1 MCKIYTGSATRVQLA
16 LRQLYGLAMKA
27 WTWMAVVGLCL
38 ACLQATAQEPDE
50 RKASGESKLSL
61 RLTDEV
67 ISKAVR
73 ETLAEQSGS
82 PMLQNGKTLSGDAYK
97 KFERAFSEAEKPGCL
112 NPDALKFQ
120 PSSTVVKAGGQ
131 EYVVGVAGLFALPF
145 WAAAIVRGKCN

>member
-1 MCKIYTGSATRVQLA
+1 VDLDGGSGAVP
-16 LRQLYGLAMKA
+16 GLPAGDGA
-27 WTWMAVVGLCL
+27 GAG
-38 ACLQATAQEPDE
+38 E

-97 KFERAFSEAEKPGCL
+97 KFERAFRKRKSR
-112 NPDALKFQ
+112 
-120 PSSTVVKAGGQ
+120 
-131 EYVVGVAGLFALPF
+131 
-145 WAAAIVRGKCN
+145 AA

>member
-1 MCKIYTGSATRVQLA
+1 
-16 LRQLYGLAMKA
+16 MKA

-38 ACLQATAQEPDE
+38 AGWQAMAQELEE
-50 RKASGESKLSL
+50 RKAQGKLSL

-73 ETLAEQSGS
+73 ETLAEQAGS
-82 PMLQNGKTLSGDAYK
+82 PKLRSDKALSGDAYQ

-120 PSSTVVKAGGQ
+120 PASTVVKGPGGAWN
-131 EYVVGVAGLFALPF
+131 VGVGGLFALPF
-145 WAAAIVRGKCN
+145 WAAAIVRGKCK